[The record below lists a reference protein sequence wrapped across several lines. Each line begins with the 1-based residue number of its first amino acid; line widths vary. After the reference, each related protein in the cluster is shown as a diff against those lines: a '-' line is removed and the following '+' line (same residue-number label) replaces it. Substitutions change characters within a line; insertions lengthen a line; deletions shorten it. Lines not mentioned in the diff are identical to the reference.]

1 MLWTT
6 KEYENNI
13 KEYQI
18 LILIPGVT
26 QSSHRSGQCETT
38 IARRTEICTAEATA
52 DEVLEDDING
62 SKYNYC
68 FVSVSLQVGD
78 SCVIELAEC
87 NACSAC
93 EYTFEAQ

>member
-26 QSSHRSGQCETT
+26 R
-38 IARRTEICTAEATA
+38 AAT
-52 DEVLEDDING
+52 DLD
-62 SKYNYC
+62 
-68 FVSVSLQVGD
+68 SVGLQ
-78 SCVIELAEC
+78 LH
-87 NACSAC
+87 
-93 EYTFEAQ
+93 

>member
-1 MLWTT
+1 MQWIT
-6 KEYENNI
+6 KEYKNNI
-13 KEYQI
+13 KEYQM

-26 QSSHRSGQCETT
+26 QSSHRSGQCETA
-38 IARRTEICTAEATA
+38 IARRTEKYTTEVTTNK
-52 DEVLEDDING
+52 VLEDDING

-78 SCVIELAEC
+78 SCVTELAEC

-93 EYTFEAQ
+93 ECTFEAQ